1 MKRCFLALALLGM
14 VAGLAH
20 AEFVIIRVNLG
31 VAPAPVKKDPMNPM
45 GFVPIPPG
53 GIGKGPMGPGKG
65 PMPVAKAEDSIIPLT
80 LVAIVEYEKAGIYPA
95 TNRYYFGH
103 KWSGRAQGGIMPTYL
118 WADDRVVQFKFMK
131 HQSLA
136 QAAKARREDFNKKK
150 DRTPQDYLDRADW
163 ALTHGLLDEKDVGFK
178 YYMEELAKTDVKDA
192 AAAEALKAYKQ
203 VRDGLDKKPER
214 DDAAVAWKQR
224 YELKSYAS
232 DHYLMLYDMPT
243 NTAPPDVTSRV
254 DRLEKNY
261 QMFFYWFALRGKS
274 LPLPKQRLV
283 AFLVD
288 SPIDFWKYHE
298 ACDKAPMAA
307 DGFFVR
313 RDNII
318 VLSTER
324 LDEQAVTFN
333 AHMKGLIQAG
343 WNPKNLLKGIRP
355 RDKMQM
361 NIDEV
366 DYAQT
371 MVLVQKV
378 LQEEAEV
385 AAVSHEGT
393 RQLLAATGFLPRTV
407 ALPDWVQYGL
417 PSVWDTCKYD
427 PVLGTGAFWHGFG
440 LPSWT
445 HLVHYKVMEANK
457 DLPPPDQAL
466 LAVLNDLDFLR
477 ARFMR
482 QPEYIMKA
490 RTMAWALCYFL
501 AQRHLDG
508 LQRYGQE
515 LSALPRDLELDG
527 DVTIAAFT
535 RAFKLT
541 DASGQVDQAKFRNFA
556 NEWAK
561 YMEIVQ
567 PPMDQKVWR
576 MLVLDEAQK
585 AYKEFKE
592 KQAGMK
598 PAGAP

>member
-1 MKRCFLALALLGM
+1 MKRCFLALTLLGM

-31 VAPAPVKKDPMNPM
+31 VAPAVPDKKDPNNPM
-45 GFVPIPPG
+45 GGVPIPPG
-53 GIGKGPMGPGKG
+53 GIGKGPTGPGKG
-65 PMPVAKAEDSIIPLT
+65 PVAKAEEPIIPLT
-80 LVAIVEYEKAGIYPA
+80 LVAIVEYEKAGISRT

-103 KWSGRAQGGIMPTYL
+103 KWSGRAQGGVLPTAL

-136 QAAKARREDFNKKK
+136 QAAQARKDDFNKKK
-150 DRTPQDYLDRADW
+150 DRVPSDYLDRADW
-163 ALTHGLLDEKDVGFK
+163 ALTHGLLDDKDKGFK
-178 YYMEELAKTDVKDA
+178 FYMEELAKTDVKDA
-192 AAAEALKAYKQ
+192 AAAEIVKAYKQ
-203 VRDGLDKKPER
+203 VRDGLDKKPVK
-214 DDAAVAWKQR
+214 DDAAMAWKQR
-224 YELKSYAS
+224 YDLKAMPS
-232 DHYLMLYDMPT
+232 DHYVMLYDMQT
-243 NTAPPDVTSRV
+243 NTVPPDVNSRLE
-254 DRLEKNY
+254 RLEKNY
-261 QMFFYWFALRGKS
+261 QQFFYWFALRGKT
-274 LPLPKQRLV
+274 PPMPDRRLI

-288 SPIDFWKYHE
+288 SPADFLKYHD
-298 ACDKAPMAA
+298 ACDQVPMVA

-355 RDKMQM
+355 RDKMV
-361 NIDEV
+361 DEI

-378 LQEEAEV
+378 LQEEAEA
-385 AAVSHEGT
+385 AAVGHEGT
-393 RQLLAATGFLPRTV
+393 RQLLAATGLLPRTV
-407 ALPDWVQYGL
+407 ALPEWVQYGL

-457 DLPPPDQAL
+457 DLPAPELSL
-466 LAVLNDLDFLR
+466 LAVLNDLDFRR
-477 ARFMR
+477 ARLMR
-482 QPEYIMKA
+482 QPEHIMRA

-508 LQRYGQE
+508 LERYGQE
-515 LSALPRDLELDG
+515 LAALPRDLDLET
-527 DVTIAAFT
+527 DVTIGAFA

-541 DASGQVDQAKFRNFA
+541 DASGAIDQVKFRNFA
-556 NEWAK
+556 NEWSK

-576 MLVLDEAQK
+576 TLVLDEAQK
-585 AYKEFKE
+585 AYKEFKD
-592 KQAGMK
+592 KQAGITK
-598 PAGAP
+598 PVGAP